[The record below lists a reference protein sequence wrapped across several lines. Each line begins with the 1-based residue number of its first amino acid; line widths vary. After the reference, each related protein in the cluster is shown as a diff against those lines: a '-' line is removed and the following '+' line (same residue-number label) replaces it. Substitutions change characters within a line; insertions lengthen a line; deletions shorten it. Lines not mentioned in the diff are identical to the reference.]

1 MFHEIITKD
10 DIRRN
15 SINYYID
22 RILFLKGRIK
32 ITNLDYLKDNYTRTI
47 AYYEKKIA
55 SLVEELGK

>member
-1 MFHEIITKD
+1 MTKD

-32 ITNLDYLKDNYTRTI
+32 ITNLEYLKENYTRTI

-55 SLVEELGK
+55 ILVEELGK

>member
-1 MFHEIITKD
+1 MTKD

-32 ITNLDYLKDNYTRTI
+32 TTNLEYLKENYTRTI
-47 AYYEKKIA
+47 VYYEKKIA
-55 SLVEELGK
+55 ILVEELGK

>member
-1 MFHEIITKD
+1 MTKD

-32 ITNLDYLKDNYTRTI
+32 ITNFEYLKENYTRTI
-47 AYYEKKIA
+47 AYSEKKIA

>member
-1 MFHEIITKD
+1 MAKD

-32 ITNLDYLKDNYTRTI
+32 ITNLNYLKDNYTRTI

-55 SLVEELGK
+55 SLVEELGR